1 MTQDQKDHISKNAY
15 TETTLHMAKVLHLSI
30 KTVRAYRHEIGKA
43 LTIKQAKAIKYYGR
57 ADIPPDELER
67 LQYERQIKTKH
78 AYMAR
83 QGRPVLNP
91 KGRKQPP
98 NNKPTVKKEEKP
110 LKLESVETGGTW
122 VRRDAK
128 TLVYRKQA

>member
-1 MTQDQKDHISKNAY
+1 MTDKQKQYISDNAY
-15 TETTLHMAKVLHLSI
+15 TETTLQMSKHLHLSI

-43 LTIKQAKAIKYYGR
+43 LTIKQAKAIKHYGR
-57 ADIPPDELER
+57 ADIPPDELEQ

-91 KGRKQPP
+91 KGRKHPP
-98 NNKPTVKKEEKP
+98 SNKPTVKKEEKP
-110 LKLESVETGGTW
+110 LKLESVESGGTW

-128 TLVYRKQA
+128 TLVYRKHA